1 MNTCDYASEASL
13 STFLRA
19 WSFGSGARGIATAIA
34 TIISC
39 WRAGH
44 LGGTNKPT
52 ASQLLSLLSLL
63 RCWTSTHTGS
73 ALAASL
79 CACCALCHEIY
90 KAARILRGNE
100 DVAITMEHARAITTA
115 YANYIAASNVAHGAE
130 NCARHA
136 KKHWLGHVAL
146 QLLQHGCIWDCFVV
160 ERLHTRIRRHSK
172 RVTNVRRF
180 SASVLESLYCEHC
193 FHSKVNLEIS
203 LGAKT
208 MPLLEQVASALLPL
222 VPTKA
227 SDSCCFDGH
236 NVIHAG
242 DFAKLGSS
250 IGRIVQAVEAGDDD
264 VHVAFLQCNPYAPI
278 AGQSYLVTCK
288 ISDKIGAWNL
298 KSDCAHLQ
306 RAIAWK
312 VADGIPGVFDIL
324 SRP

>member
-1 MNTCDYASEASL
+1 MNTCDSASEASL
-13 STFLRA
+13 SIFLRA
-19 WSFGSGARGIATAIA
+19 WSFGSGALEIATAI
-34 TIISC
+34 THIISC

-44 LGGTNKPT
+44 VGGLNKPT
-52 ASQLLSLLSLL
+52 ASELLSLVSLL
-63 RCWTSTHTGS
+63 RCWASTHTGS

-90 KAARILRGNE
+90 KAKRILRGNE
-100 DVAITMEHARAITTA
+100 DVAITMTHARAITTA
-115 YANYIAASNVAHGAE
+115 YANYMAASNIAHGAE

-146 QLLQHGCIWDCFVV
+146 QLLQHGSIWDCFVV
-160 ERLHTRIRRHSK
+160 ERMHKRVRRHTK
-172 RVTNVRRF
+172 RVTNKKRF
-180 SASVLESLYCEHC
+180 SASVLQSLYCEHC
-193 FHSKVNLEIS
+193 FNSKANLGIS
-203 LGAKT
+203 LGEKT
-208 MPLLEQVASALLPL
+208 VPLLEQVASALFPL

-227 SDSCCFDGH
+227 SDSCCFYGH
-236 NVIHAG
+236 HVIHAG

-264 VHVAFLQCNPYAPI
+264 VHVVVLQCNPDAPI

-298 KSDCAHLQ
+298 KSDCAYLQ

-312 VADGIPGVFDIL
+312 VADGIPGGFDIL